1 MKTLLTAA
9 LIALTLPAFAAD
21 APAGKVLTDQGK
33 VFSNNHG
40 AVVRKTLKN
49 GEKIDKHNHE
59 GEDIIFN
66 VMSGKITVIL
76 NDSEK
81 HELQAGDFFLLTA
94 GSQHTIYAG
103 EGDSAISGDR
113 KNGLLQL
120 CNEGDGEPLRM
131 LCGTYQVR
139 NRAATALLA
148 ILPEPLRVSL
158 GDIPQLPALCT
169 LIHDE
174 ALTRREGSVTIIR
187 TLCEILLLLALR
199 HVSDLPQQHHLTALF
214 SDPGLARVLEHILAN
229 PFAPCTTE
237 DLAEIA
243 CMSRATFARKFQQAV
258 GSGVQTFIRALKMSA
273 AAKMLRDSNRAV
285 SRVAEETGYQSE
297 AAFNNAFKA
306 QFGITPA
313 RYRRQSEN
321 DENRDA

>member
-1 MKTLLTAA
+1 MSTNLTENLMDSIDRYLELLDLQTRIEVYCHLQAPFHMVHTADEPGTA
-9 LIALTLPAFAAD
+9 WFHLLLEGRCTIAT
-21 APAGKVLTDQGK
+21 
-33 VFSNNHG
+33 HG
-40 AVVRKTLKN
+40 CPY
-49 GEKIDKHNHE
+49 
-59 GEDIIFN
+59 
-66 VMSGKITVIL
+66 
-76 NDSEK
+76 
-81 HELQAGDFFLLTA
+81 ELQAGDFFLLTA
-94 GSQHTIYAG
+94 GSPHTIYAG
-103 EGDSAISGDR
+103 EGDTTISSDR
-113 KNGLLQL
+113 HNGLLQL

-229 PFAPCTTE
+229 PFVPCTTE

-273 AAKMLRDSNRAV
+273 AAKMLRDSNHAV
-285 SRVAEETGYQSE
+285 GRIAEETGYQSE

-313 RYRRQSEN
+313 RYRKRGQTAEEEPPS
-321 DENRDA
+321 

>member
-1 MKTLLTAA
+1 MDSIDRYLDLLDLQTRIEVYCHLQAPFRMPHDADEPGTAWFH
-9 LIALTLPAFAAD
+9 LLLEGRCTIEVN
-21 APAGKVLTDQGK
+21 GK
-33 VFSNNHG
+33 
-40 AVVRKTLKN
+40 
-49 GEKIDKHNHE
+49 
-59 GEDIIFN
+59 
-66 VMSGKITVIL
+66 
-76 NDSEK
+76 K

-103 EGDSAISGDR
+103 EGDSAISSDR

-120 CNEGDGEPLRM
+120 CNDADGEPLRM
-131 LCGTYQVR
+131 LCGIYQVR

-148 ILPEPLRVSL
+148 ILPEPLRVPL

-169 LIHDE
+169 LIHNE
-174 ALTRREGSVTIIR
+174 ALARREGSVSIVR
-187 TLCEILLLLALR
+187 ALCEILLLLALR
-199 HVSDLPQQHHLTALF
+199 HISDLPQQHRLTALF
-214 SDPGLARVLEHILAN
+214 ADPGLARVLAHILAN

-237 DLAEIA
+237 ALAEVA
-243 CMSRATFARKFQQAV
+243 CMSRATFARKFQQAA

-285 SRVAEETGYQSE
+285 GRIAEETGYQSE

-313 RYRRQSEN
+313 RYRKQEGGKDETRQ
-321 DENRDA
+321 DTP